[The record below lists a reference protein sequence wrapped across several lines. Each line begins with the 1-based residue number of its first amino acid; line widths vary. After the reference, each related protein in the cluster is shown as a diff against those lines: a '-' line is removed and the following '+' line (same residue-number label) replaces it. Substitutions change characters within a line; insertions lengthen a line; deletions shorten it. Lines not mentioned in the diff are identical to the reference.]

1 MANDKHSSNKTTQSK
16 QPVDLSALLQGGL
29 GSANA
34 DSDNTG
40 SVYSTAVGRTCPGCG
55 QAASECACKGEQL
68 PEGDGVVRV
77 SRESK
82 GRGGKVVTLVTGIPL
97 SGAELK
103 TLAKD
108 LKKKCGVGGA
118 LKDGV
123 VEIQGEQ
130 RDLLVAE
137 LTKRGFTVKKSG
149 G

>member
-1 MANDKHSSNKTTQSK
+1 MAKREK
-16 QPVDLSALLQGGL
+16 QGGL
-29 GSANA
+29 
-34 DSDNTG
+34 
-40 SVYSTAVGRTCPGCG
+40 VYSTEFGRICPACEEPVDSCRCG
-55 QAASECACKGEQL
+55 ELDVPQ
-68 PEGDGVVRV
+68 GDGIVRV

-82 GRGGKVVTLVTGIPL
+82 GRGGKVVTLVSGIPL
-97 SGAELK
+97 VGPELK
-103 TLAKD
+103 TLAKE

-123 VEIQGEQ
+123 IEIQGEQ

>member
-1 MANDKHSSNKTTQSK
+1 MAKDNK
-16 QPVDLSALLQGGL
+16 PVDLSALLAGGL
-29 GSANA
+29 GSGKT

-40 SVYSTAVGRTCPGCG
+40 SVYSTETGRTCPGCG
-55 QAASECACKGEQL
+55 KAKDACVCSDEQL
-68 PEGDGVVRV
+68 PQGDGIVRV

-82 GRGGKVVTLVTGIPL
+82 GRGGKVVTLVSGIPL
-97 SGAELK
+97 AGAELK
-103 TLAKD
+103 TLAKE

>member
-1 MANDKHSSNKTTQSK
+1 MAKDKKN
-16 QPVDLSALLQGGL
+16 VDLSALLAGGL
-29 GSANA
+29 GSANTE
-34 DSDNTG
+34 SDNSG
-40 SVYSTAVGRTCPGCG
+40 SVYSTEVGRTCPGCG
-55 QAASECACKGEQL
+55 KANTACACSDESL
-68 PEGDGVVRV
+68 PQGDGIVRV

-97 SGAELK
+97 VGAELK
-103 TLAKD
+103 TLAKE

-123 VEIQGEQ
+123 VEIQGEH

-137 LTKRGFTVKKSG
+137 LTRRGYRVKKSG

>member
-1 MANDKHSSNKTTQSK
+1 MAKKSSS
-16 QPVDLSALLQGGL
+16 GGL
-29 GSANA
+29 
-34 DSDNTG
+34 
-40 SVYSTAVGRTCPGCG
+40 VYSTEFGRACPECG
-55 QAASECACKGEQL
+55 EPIDQCRCGEPEV
-68 PEGDGVVRV
+68 PEGDGIVRV

-82 GRGGKVVTLVTGIPL
+82 GRGGKVVTLVSGIPL
-97 SGAELK
+97 MGAELK

-130 RDLLVAE
+130 RDLLVSE
-137 LTKRGFTVKKSG
+137 LTKRGFTVKKVG

>member
-1 MANDKHSSNKTTQSK
+1 MAKREK
-16 QPVDLSALLQGGL
+16 QGGL
-29 GSANA
+29 
-34 DSDNTG
+34 
-40 SVYSTAVGRTCPGCG
+40 VYSTELGRICPACEEPVDSCRCG
-55 QAASECACKGEQL
+55 ELDVPQS
-68 PEGDGVVRV
+68 DGIVRV

-82 GRGGKVVTLVTGIPL
+82 GRGGKVVTLVSGIPL
-97 SGAELK
+97 VGPELK
-103 TLAKD
+103 TLAKE

-123 VEIQGEQ
+123 IEIQGEQ